1 MESLE
6 KVDKRSGFQKL
17 ANKVPHTYV
26 LIFIIILLASLMTY
40 VVPAGQFDRVEFNG
54 RMAIVPDSYHTV
66 EKSPVNFMTIL
77 MSFQMGMISASDIV
91 FFVFIIGGSVGIL
104 RSTKAVDALLVKVIY
119 SAKGTGSGKVIIAV
133 TTLFFGF
140 LGGFVGLYEEALGF
154 MPFTIMIALSLKYDA
169 VVGIAMGLLGMCSGF
184 AAGPLNPFTVGVA
197 QGIAELPMFSG
208 LWLRL
213 IAFAVMEGV
222 TIWYIISYAEKV
234 RKDPSLSYV
243 YGSDYSDMELEEDPE
258 KLKLNSARIRVLFV
272 FFATF
277 VIMLL
282 GLTQWGWYIN
292 ELSGLFLGMGIFS
305 ALFYGMKLNE
315 MGSQFV
321 RGAEYLLYGALL
333 IGAARGIMVIL
344 EQGMILDS
352 VVYYM
357 VKPLASLPT
366 VLASSFMVII
376 QTFINFFIPSGSGQ
390 AMVTMPIMT
399 PMADL
404 LGINRQVAVLA
415 FQFGDGL
422 SNMMIPTLG
431 ATMACLG
438 IARMEYGK
446 WVAFAGKLFLIQM
459 AIAIGFMIFATLINY
474 GPF

>member
-1 MESLE
+1 MDSVG
-6 KVDKRSGFQKL
+6 KVDKSSKFKDLMG
-17 ANKVPHTYV
+17 KVPHTYV
-26 LIFIIILLASLMTY
+26 LIFIIILLAAIMTY
-40 VVPAGQFDRVEFNG
+40 VVPAGEFDRVEVDG

-66 EKSPVNFMTIL
+66 EQSPVDIMTVL
-77 MSFQMGMISASDIV
+77 MSFQLGMINASNIV

-104 RSTKAVDALLVKVIY
+104 RHTKAVDALLVKMIY
-119 SAKGTGSGKVIIAV
+119 GSKGKNSGKVIIAI

-154 MPFTIMIALSLKYDA
+154 MPFTIMIALSLRYDA
-169 VVGIAMGLLGMCSGF
+169 VVGIAMGLLGMCAGF

-197 QGIAELPMFSG
+197 QGIAELPMYSG

-213 IAFAVMEGV
+213 IAFVVMEGV
-222 TIWYIISYAEKV
+222 TIWYIIRYAEKV
-234 RKDPSLSYV
+234 KKDPTQSYV
-243 YGSDYSDMELEEDPE
+243 YGNDYSDMELEDDPE
-258 KLKLNSARIRVLFV
+258 KLVLNGPRKRVLTV
-272 FFATF
+272 FFITF
-277 VIMLL
+277 VIMLF

-292 ELSGLFLGMGIFS
+292 QLSGLFMGMGIAS
-305 ALFYGMKLNE
+305 GLAYGMKVND
-315 MGSQFV
+315 MGKQFV
-321 RGAEYLLYGALL
+321 KGAEYLLYGALL

-344 EQGMILDS
+344 EQGAILDS

-357 VKPLASLPT
+357 VQPLSVMPK
-366 VLASSFMVII
+366 VIASSLMVII
-376 QTFINFFIPSGSGQ
+376 QTLINFFVPSGSGQ

-399 PMADL
+399 PMADI

-438 IARMEYGK
+438 IARLEYGK
-446 WVAFAGKLFLIQM
+446 WVAFAGKLFVIHLCIS
-459 AIAIGFMIFATLINY
+459 ISFMIFATLINF